1 MGKALENKKHKIHA
15 IMDAG
20 YALYSKKGVNDTTV
34 GDITSAAGVAK
45 GTFYLYFKDKFELH
59 DRLVIS
65 KSSKLFVNAYQ
76 KLSHEVRINNN
87 QELHLPENAI
97 LFMMKD
103 ILDVLKEDR
112 DLLRFLHKDL
122 ALGIFN
128 NFEENELL
136 AEENPDFIAMYR
148 RILSLSN
155 ERFRNSKV
163 MLFLIIELVSS
174 TAYTSIMYGDSLISL
189 GELMPYLHETIH
201 DIMERNRIISVEELP
216 YNERNRAELKDN

>member
-1 MGKALENKKHKIHA
+1 MTREEFIA
-15 IMDAG
+15 
-20 YALYSKKGVNDTTV
+20 
-34 GDITSAAGVAK
+34 DIQLGIPET
-45 GTFYLYFKDKFELH
+45 
-59 DRLVIS
+59 
-65 KSSKLFVNAYQ
+65 
-76 KLSHEVRINNN
+76 
-87 QELHLPENAI
+87 LPELQAYDKEINHAPKR
-97 LFMMKD
+97 KD
-103 ILDVLKEDR
+103 ILTPEQKKLA
-112 DLLRFLHKDL
+112 LRNALRYFPKHLHKDL

>member
-1 MGKALENKKHKIHA
+1 M
-15 IMDAG
+15 
-20 YALYSKKGVNDTTV
+20 
-34 GDITSAAGVAK
+34 
-45 GTFYLYFKDKFELH
+45 
-59 DRLVIS
+59 
-65 KSSKLFVNAYQ
+65 NAYQ

-87 QELHLPENAI
+87 QELRLPENAI